1 MVVATQN
8 HIFFESNI
16 QKTPS
21 RCLNFTFS
29 IDGLSDLNYLQGSVG
44 KRSKQLHYDKI
55 YNRKGT

>member
-8 HIFFESNI
+8 HIFFESKHSKNSI
-16 QKTPS
+16 QMFK
-21 RCLNFTFS
+21 FYFS